1 MTMPR
6 PVSKKGAII
15 ELDEEDFKGEVV
27 VHKNLTQDIVLT
39 TEDKLKL
46 ALIQYKDVLISRSE
60 WLGAATLALSF
71 LSSLLLTNF
80 KDIGPLTADTWRAV
94 YLIFFLLAFARLVN
108 VIYKTYVNRKK
119 ANVDYV
125 IKMIK
130 QSRGQD
136 DKIEFHTDD
145 DE

>member
-1 MTMPR
+1 
-6 PVSKKGAII
+6 V
-15 ELDEEDFKGEVV
+15 
-27 VHKNLTQDIVLT
+27 VLT

-46 ALIQYKDVLISRSE
+46 ALIQYKDILVSRSD
-60 WLGAATLALSF
+60 WFGAATLTLSF

-108 VIYKTYVNRKK
+108 VIYKMYITRKK

-136 DKIEFHTDD
+136 DKIEIHSDD
-145 DE
+145 D

>member
-1 MTMPR
+1 MTMPK
-6 PVSKKGAII
+6 PPPKKGAII
-15 ELDEEDFKGEVV
+15 ELDEEDFKGEVI
-27 VHKNLTQDIVLT
+27 VHKNLTQDVVLT

-46 ALIQYKDVLISRSE
+46 ALIQHREVLISRSE
-60 WLGAATLALSF
+60 WLGSATLALSF

-94 YLIFFLLAFARLVN
+94 YLIFFLLAFARLLN
-108 VIYKTYVNRKK
+108 VLYKMYVNRKK
-119 ANVDYV
+119 ASVDYV

-136 DKIEFHTDD
+136 DKMEIHSDD
-145 DE
+145 D